1 MQKNLEFDCGEFKCS
16 AKNTEKYTSFL
27 IPIKKEHKDDKIEM
41 FEIQFID
48 SFRFMPTALSKLVD
62 NLSEI
67 YTKKYRSCK

>member
-1 MQKNLEFDCGEFKCS
+1 MQKNLEFDCDEFKCS
-16 AKNTEKYTSFL
+16 AKNTEKYTSFS

-48 SFRFMPTALSKLVD
+48 SFRFMPTTLSKLVD